1 MVWEKEPRFS
11 LRLTQK
17 KMNNLRINKGGMKKT
32 MNKTNVELLK
42 DTLFSLC
49 KVSGRRT
56 SDAFAYKVM
65 NTIVSSLKQ
74 RYTFFDQV
82 SITGASHP
90 NQIQISENINIVES
104 DKLIRAV
111 ETVIRIVHMDLEDNA
126 GLYFIKELRQQ
137 LNKETLFELTKNGVD
152 LNLLEM
158 EQQHAYQYRQ
168 EQKKMAG
175 DASLLG
181 YTWKDVS
188 NWKYDDLNNVCI
200 LYDHN
205 DNILDKL
212 NLDAII
218 KEHIDQLTGS
228 EQVEDLSEIQT
239 ERFKKEYELLH
250 LLREKDMDIDT
261 ALSLLQVDQD
271 ELERMIERL
280 LNLGLLEYVDF
291 DVVKLSEKG
300 VNYINQ
306 NQ

>member
-1 MVWEKEPRFS
+1 
-11 LRLTQK
+11 
-17 KMNNLRINKGGMKKT
+17 
-32 MNKTNVELLK
+32 MNKTNAELLK

-56 SDAFAYKVM
+56 SDEFAYKVM

-74 RYTFFDQV
+74 RYTFFDQ
-82 SITGASHP
+82 INIAGASSP
-90 NQIQISENINIVES
+90 DQIQISNTVNSVDS
-104 DKLIRAV
+104 KKLLRAV

-137 LNKETLFELTKNGVD
+137 MDKETLFQLTKNGVD
-152 LNLLEM
+152 LSLLEM

-168 EQKKMAG
+168 QRKKMAG
-175 DASLLG
+175 DTSLLG

-200 LYDHN
+200 LYDQN

-228 EQVEDLSEIQT
+228 EQIDDLSEIQT
-239 ERFKKEYELLH
+239 ERFKKEYKLLH
-250 LLREKDMDIDT
+250 LLRQKDMDIDT

-271 ELERMIERL
+271 ELEHMIERL
-280 LNLGLLEYVDF
+280 LNLGLLEYLDF

-300 VNYINQ
+300 LKYIEQ
-306 NQ
+306 H

>member
-1 MVWEKEPRFS
+1 
-11 LRLTQK
+11 
-17 KMNNLRINKGGMKKT
+17 MNNLRINKGGMKKT

-90 NQIQISENINIVES
+90 NQIQISENINVVES